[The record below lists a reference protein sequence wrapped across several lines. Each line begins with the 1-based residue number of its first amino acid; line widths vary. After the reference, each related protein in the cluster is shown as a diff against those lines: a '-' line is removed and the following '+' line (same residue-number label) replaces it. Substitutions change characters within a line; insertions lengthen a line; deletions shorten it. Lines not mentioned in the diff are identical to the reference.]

1 MPKAG
6 LPPAPYELPDAEDV
20 RISTGNLFIAICC
33 GFPLFLRI
41 SETYRGTKLAAFL
54 ERIFPVTA

>member
-1 MPKAG
+1 MP
-6 LPPAPYELPDAEDV
+6 LFPYKLSDTEDV

-41 SETYRGTKLAAFL
+41 SETYHGTKLAAFL
-54 ERIFPVTA
+54 ERIFPITA